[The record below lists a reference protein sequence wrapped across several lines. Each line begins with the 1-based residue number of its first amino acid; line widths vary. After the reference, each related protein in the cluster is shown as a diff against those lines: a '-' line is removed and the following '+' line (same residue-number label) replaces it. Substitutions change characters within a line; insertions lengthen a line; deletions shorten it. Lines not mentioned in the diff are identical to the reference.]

1 MPSVST
7 LIKMRAASG
16 LVFGNFLAYHLF
28 CHYSLYL
35 MGWDAANE
43 NLVKGRI
50 IYQNPLV
57 ESVLLLSLVLHMYS
71 NTKLYMARRQSIVA
85 SKNKDKIKPKT
96 SSAELKAH
104 RIAGYIMTF
113 SIVGHVIATRL
124 APLGILEADASLYD
138 YGFVKKAAQL
148 LYGGGIFFYA
158 YLLIFAM
165 AGGWH
170 LIYGTRSAIATL
182 LLSGTA
188 TQNNNKPVPIPL
200 KMLAMINHILILCG
214 LLAMSGYFYSID
226 TSDKKELHDKL
237 YGAMGML

>member
-1 MPSVST
+1 MS
-7 LIKMRAASG
+7 
-16 LVFGNFLAYHLF
+16 
-28 CHYSLYL
+28 
-35 MGWDAANE
+35 
-43 NLVKGRI
+43 
-50 IYQNPLV
+50 
-57 ESVLLLSLVLHMYS
+57 
-71 NTKLYMARRQSIVA
+71 
-85 SKNKDKIKPKT
+85 
-96 SSAELKAH
+96 
-104 RIAGYIMTF
+104 
-113 SIVGHVIATRL
+113 HVIATRL
-124 APLGILEADASLYD
+124 APLGILEGDASLYD